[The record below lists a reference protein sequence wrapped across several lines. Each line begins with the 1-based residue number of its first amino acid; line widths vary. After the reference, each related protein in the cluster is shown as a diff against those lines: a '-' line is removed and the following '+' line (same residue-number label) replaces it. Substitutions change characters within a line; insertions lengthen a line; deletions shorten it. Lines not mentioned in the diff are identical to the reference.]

1 MIESQKVI
9 RGYDGTK
16 ATVGDVVYNESGLEG
31 SVAYVGAGEF
41 VVDWGKTLRIF
52 PKVVTS
58 QLRQRETYIKVNGF
72 LIPAPAEEFTE
83 DVAYVAD
90 ADHLEFTYAFQLGRS
105 LPPSMKQLFA
115 RGLVHRTA
123 ANAIAHAKAMIGIDP
138 YAQESLEDAW
148 DERPVPP
155 AGEDLP
161 GPGRDA
167 VPLASHG
174 ASSIKKQL
182 TPGRL

>member
-58 QLRQRETYIKVNGF
+58 QLRQRKTYIKVNGF

-83 DVAYVAD
+83 GIVHIAD
-90 ADHLEFTYAFQLGRS
+90 PGHVGFTYNFPVGPIIARETRQI
-105 LPPSMKQLFA
+105 FA
-115 RGLVHRTA
+115 RGLAHRTA

-138 YAQESLEDAW
+138 WKEASLGDA
-148 DERPVPP
+148 ERGLNDPS
-155 AGEDLP
+155 EE
-161 GPGRDA
+161 
-167 VPLASHG
+167 
-174 ASSIKKQL
+174 
-182 TPGRL
+182 